1 MSAHEAARRERGAGN
16 EEHNHMSNDLRFAA
30 CDVGS
35 NAVRLVVSRA
45 FAEGRFMQREASYR
59 VPLRLGDDVFTTGFI
74 TEEKAAALTEVF
86 KGFRHLVNFF
96 KPAKLRA
103 CATSALREA
112 SNGEVAAQQ
121 VWDATGIR
129 IEIITGAEEA
139 RTLFSIHHE
148 AGLWPSRDYLYI
160 DVGGG
165 STELTLFSEGRVL
178 RSESFKIG
186 GVRLLGARVDPAE
199 WDRIKEWITDL
210 PRGIRLTEAI
220 GTGGNISKIYDLVIG
235 TPGCEISRRRIR
247 EVIQTLEPLSVEAR
261 IREYGLKPDRADV
274 IVHAG
279 KVYYQIMKWADIK
292 SMVVP
297 KQGVADGLLAQMYAD
312 VYGSFPTNGGPRRL
326 GDTE

>member
-1 MSAHEAARRERGAGN
+1 
-16 EEHNHMSNDLRFAA
+16 MSNDLRFVA

-35 NAVRLVVSRA
+35 NAVRLVVSRV
-45 FAEGRFMQREASYR
+45 FEQGRFMQREASYR
-59 VPLRLGDDVFTTGFI
+59 VPLRLGDEVFTSGTI
-74 TEEKAAALTEVF
+74 SEEKVDALTEVF
-86 KGFRHLVNFF
+86 KGFRHLINFF

-103 CATSALREA
+103 CATSAMREA
-112 SNGEVAAQQ
+112 SNGQAAAER

-165 STELTLFSEGRVL
+165 STELTLFSEGRVV
-178 RSESFKIG
+178 RSESFRIG
-186 GVRLLGARVDPAE
+186 GVRLLGSRVDPAE
-199 WDRIKEWITDL
+199 WDNIKRWIAEL
-210 PRGIRLTEAI
+210 PRGIRPTEAI

-247 EVIQTLEPLSVEAR
+247 EVIQTLEPLSVESR

-274 IVHAG
+274 IVPAG

-297 KQGVADGLLAQMYAD
+297 KQGVADGVLAQMFAD
-312 VYGSFPTNGGPRRL
+312 VYGSLPASSGAKPAIG
-326 GDTE
+326 TE